1 MIAIANGGDMA
12 KNVQISM
19 DLFLLLVKYH
29 CLQDDSPELPDV
41 IEKAIESKL
50 EAMIRHDL
58 YSTYKNQQISPEE
71 REKAR
76 MQYLDNI
83 GLRDSFRWPAG
94 WCGNT

>member
-1 MIAIANGGDMA
+1 MA

-19 DLFLLLVKYH
+19 DLFLSLIRYH
-29 CLQDDSPELPDV
+29 CLQDDSPELSDM
-41 IEKAIESKL
+41 ITKAIESKL
-50 EAMIRHDL
+50 EAMVRHDL

-76 MQYLDNI
+76 LQYLDSI

-94 WCGNT
+94 WNGDT